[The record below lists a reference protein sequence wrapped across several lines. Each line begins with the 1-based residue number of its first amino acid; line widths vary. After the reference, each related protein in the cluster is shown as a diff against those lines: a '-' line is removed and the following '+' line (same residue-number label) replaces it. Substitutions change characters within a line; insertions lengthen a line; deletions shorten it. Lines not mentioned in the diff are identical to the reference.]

1 VHHFEAFTA
10 AKDPARPETN
20 EDQMVLRPGLVLA
33 VIDGATDI
41 SGERFDDPLG
51 TAATGGRLAARAM
64 AQALS
69 GWAAGETDAP
79 PDPLPALEATNG
91 GLLSLYHRIGRLD
104 AAASNGELRFRATFA
119 GAFFSRDCI
128 RLVRLGDSG
137 FRVNGRPVLEK
148 HYPGDTVL
156 SAARSAGWQRLS
168 ASGLDADSIRPLA
181 RQLIVRGLGQ
191 ADALA
196 ELGFTADD
204 ITAIE
209 ADVMSRPA
217 VLEAVGGDQRRIR
230 HILSGGLE
238 AIRRD
243 PASYE
248 ALAMDGFSD
257 FGAAAIADFV
267 RSDVETLE
275 IYTDGYPALPEA
287 VSLAAWEAA
296 LRHADET
303 DPERIDAYPSTKG
316 CDAGRFG
323 DDRTI
328 IIARSYQSNAMSRSR

>member
-1 VHHFEAFTA
+1 MHHFEAFTA

-79 PDPLPALEATNG
+79 PDPLPALEATNA

-181 RQLIVRGLGQ
+181 HAPVSAPVTWDELPDVDPRDLTVRTMP
-191 ADALA
+191 ARFA
-196 ELGFTADD
+196 ELGDLHAEIDD
-204 ITAIE
+204 VAHDLTPLLELYAAQE
-209 ADVMSRPA
+209 SSGLGDMPYPPEYPKMPGEPARVQPSR
-217 VLEAVGGDQRRIR
+217 
-230 HILSGGLE
+230 
-238 AIRRD
+238 
-243 PASYE
+243 
-248 ALAMDGFSD
+248 
-257 FGAAAIADFV
+257 
-267 RSDVETLE
+267 
-275 IYTDGYPALPEA
+275 
-287 VSLAAWEAA
+287 
-296 LRHADET
+296 
-303 DPERIDAYPSTKG
+303 
-316 CDAGRFG
+316 
-323 DDRTI
+323 
-328 IIARSYQSNAMSRSR
+328 ARKPN